1 MKYLVIDSRICTES
15 VEEFDNKEEAIE
27 YAKDDFDSMCKTA
40 LEKCLEYYVL
50 ESVNPD
56 EDSENHY
63 DGDVIY
69 RLK

>member
-1 MKYLVIDSRICTES
+1 MKYLVIDRRKYTEF
-15 VEEFDNKEEAIE
+15 VEEFDNKEEAIK
-27 YAKDDFDSMCKTA
+27 YAKDDFCHMRKSDQEARS
-40 LEKCLEYYVL
+40 EYYVL

-69 RLK
+69 RLN

>member
-1 MKYLVIDSRICTES
+1 MKYLVNDIKKTGWF
-15 VEEFDNKEEAIE
+15 VNEFDSKEEAIK
-27 YAKDDFDSMCKTA
+27 YAKYDFGHMSKTDQEA
-40 LEKCLEYYVL
+40 SSEYYVL